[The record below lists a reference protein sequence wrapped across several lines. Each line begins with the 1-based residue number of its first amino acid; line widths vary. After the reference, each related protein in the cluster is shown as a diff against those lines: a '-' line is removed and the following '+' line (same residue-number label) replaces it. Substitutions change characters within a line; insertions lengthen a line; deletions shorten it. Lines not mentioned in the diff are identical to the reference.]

1 MELTI
6 EQALQQGV
14 AAHKEGNLKDA
25 ERLYRAILQSQPQHP
40 DANHNLGI
48 LAVSESKSVEALPL
62 FKTALEANPKIEK
75 FWVSYIEALI
85 KEKKFDSAR
94 QVLEQ
99 AKKQG
104 VDRGILNS
112 LKGQLSPKI
121 EKLNFADIPPQELRN
136 ILIAH
141 YQKGRFSDAEKL
153 SKEITQD
160 FPRHCFAWKVL
171 GAVLEAT
178 GRKSEAVDANQTAVE
193 LSPQDAA
200 AHFNLGN
207 TLKELGRL
215 DEALASYINAIA
227 WKPDFVEAHYNI
239 GNTRKEL
246 GSLDAAEASY
256 RQAILLKPA
265 FAEAHYNLG
274 ITVQELCRSDESEE
288 SYTQAIALKP
298 DFVEAHF
305 NLGNMLKELGR
316 LDEAEASYRQAI
328 VLKPA
333 FAEAHY
339 NLGITL
345 QELCRSDESEESYTQ
360 AIALKPDFVE
370 AHFNLGNMLKE
381 LGRLDEAEAS
391 YRQAIALKPDYTE
404 AYGNLG
410 NTLKELGRLDEAEAS
425 YLQAIVL
432 KPDFAE
438 AHNNLGVTLQ
448 ELGRFDEAEAS
459 YRQAITLKPN
469 RFIDVYDYLGVIL
482 QKKEKFD
489 EAEVCFKKWS
499 SLKPKGIAKTV
510 SRGTIFFKQGLFEQ
524 ALEAFENYDDP
535 MSKAQVLESL
545 CALGRVDDIY
555 SRLEAADGF
564 EDENI
569 RIAAIAA
576 FLAYQEKKDTAHNFC
591 NKPMAFLHFG
601 NVYSNMQDY
610 ECFNTSV
617 IDELQHAK
625 TEWEGQTTKNGA
637 HGTVDIFE
645 NPLPKMSILHEM
657 ILDEIDIYYSKFKNE
672 TCSYIQQWPSEKNI
686 NGWHVVL
693 STQGYHTSHIHP
705 TGWLS
710 GVVYL
715 KVVPDLGK
723 NEGAIEFSL
732 NGPNYH
738 HKNSPNLKFQPKAG
752 DIVLFPSSLHHKTIP
767 FSTDTER
774 IMISFDLQPATAKVT
789 SEKN

>member
-227 WKPDFVEAHYNI
+227 WKPDFVEAHYN
-239 GNTRKEL
+239 
-246 GSLDAAEASY
+246 
-256 RQAILLKPA
+256 
-265 FAEAHYNLG
+265 
-274 ITVQELCRSDESEE
+274 
-288 SYTQAIALKP
+288 
-298 DFVEAHF
+298 
-305 NLGNMLKELGR
+305 LGNMLKELGR

-381 LGRLDEAEAS
+381 LGRLNEAEAS

-410 NTLKELGRLDEAEAS
+410 NTLKELGRLDEAEES

-545 CALGRVDDIY
+545 YALGRVDDIY

-686 NGWHVVL
+686 KGWHVVL

>member
-25 ERLYRAILQSQPQHP
+25 ERLYRAILQSQPRHP

-62 FKTALEANPKIEK
+62 FKTALEANPKIEQ

-178 GRKSEAVDANQTAVE
+178 GRTSEAVDANQTAVE

-246 GSLDAAEASY
+246 GSMDAAEASY
-256 RQAILLKPA
+256 RQAIL
-265 FAEAHYNLG
+265 
-274 ITVQELCRSDESEE
+274 
-288 SYTQAIALKP
+288 
-298 DFVEAHF
+298 
-305 NLGNMLKELGR
+305 
-316 LDEAEASYRQAI
+316 
-328 VLKPA
+328 LKPA

-360 AIALKPDFVE
+360 AITLKPDFVE
-370 AHFNLGNMLKE
+370 AHFNLGNMFKE

-469 RFIDVYDYLGVIL
+469 RFVDVYDYLGVIL

-569 RIAAIAA
+569 RIAALAA

-715 KVVPDLGK
+715 KVVPDFGK

-738 HKNSPNLKFQPKAG
+738 HKNSPNLKFQPKTG

-767 FSTDTER
+767 FSTDTKR

>member
-227 WKPDFVEAHYNI
+227 WKPDFVEAHY
-239 GNTRKEL
+239 
-246 GSLDAAEASY
+246 
-256 RQAILLKPA
+256 
-265 FAEAHYNLG
+265 
-274 ITVQELCRSDESEE
+274 
-288 SYTQAIALKP
+288 
-298 DFVEAHF
+298 

-545 CALGRVDDIY
+545 YALGRVDDIY

-576 FLAYQEKKDTAHNFC
+576 FLAYQEKKETAHNFC

>member
-227 WKPDFVEAHYNI
+227 WKPDFVEAHY
-239 GNTRKEL
+239 
-246 GSLDAAEASY
+246 
-256 RQAILLKPA
+256 
-265 FAEAHYNLG
+265 
-274 ITVQELCRSDESEE
+274 
-288 SYTQAIALKP
+288 
-298 DFVEAHF
+298 

-686 NGWHVVL
+686 KGWHVVL

>member
-1 MELTI
+1 
-6 EQALQQGV
+6 
-14 AAHKEGNLKDA
+14 
-25 ERLYRAILQSQPQHP
+25 
-40 DANHNLGI
+40 
-48 LAVSESKSVEALPL
+48 
-62 FKTALEANPKIEK
+62 
-75 FWVSYIEALI
+75 
-85 KEKKFDSAR
+85 
-94 QVLEQ
+94 
-99 AKKQG
+99 
-104 VDRGILNS
+104 
-112 LKGQLSPKI
+112 
-121 EKLNFADIPPQELRN
+121 
-136 ILIAH
+136 
-141 YQKGRFSDAEKL
+141 
-153 SKEITQD
+153 
-160 FPRHCFAWKVL
+160 
-171 GAVLEAT
+171 
-178 GRKSEAVDANQTAVE
+178 
-193 LSPQDAA
+193 
-200 AHFNLGN
+200 
-207 TLKELGRL
+207 
-215 DEALASYINAIA
+215 
-227 WKPDFVEAHYNI
+227 
-239 GNTRKEL
+239 
-246 GSLDAAEASY
+246 
-256 RQAILLKPA
+256 
-265 FAEAHYNLG
+265 
-274 ITVQELCRSDESEE
+274 
-288 SYTQAIALKP
+288 
-298 DFVEAHF
+298 
-305 NLGNMLKELGR
+305 
-316 LDEAEASYRQAI
+316 
-328 VLKPA
+328 
-333 FAEAHY
+333 
-339 NLGITL
+339 
-345 QELCRSDESEESYTQ
+345 
-360 AIALKPDFVE
+360 
-370 AHFNLGNMLKE
+370 
-381 LGRLDEAEAS
+381 
-391 YRQAIALKPDYTE
+391 
-404 AYGNLG
+404 
-410 NTLKELGRLDEAEAS
+410 
-425 YLQAIVL
+425 
-432 KPDFAE
+432 
-438 AHNNLGVTLQ
+438 
-448 ELGRFDEAEAS
+448 
-459 YRQAITLKPN
+459 
-469 RFIDVYDYLGVIL
+469 
-482 QKKEKFD
+482 
-489 EAEVCFKKWS
+489 
-499 SLKPKGIAKTV
+499 
-510 SRGTIFFKQGLFEQ
+510 
-524 ALEAFENYDDP
+524 

-645 NPLPKMSILHEM
+645 NSLPKMSILHEM

>member
-227 WKPDFVEAHYNI
+227 WKPDFVEAHYN
-239 GNTRKEL
+239 
-246 GSLDAAEASY
+246 
-256 RQAILLKPA
+256 
-265 FAEAHYNLG
+265 
-274 ITVQELCRSDESEE
+274 
-288 SYTQAIALKP
+288 
-298 DFVEAHF
+298 
-305 NLGNMLKELGR
+305 LGNMLKELGR

-381 LGRLDEAEAS
+381 LGRLNEAEAS

-686 NGWHVVL
+686 KGWHVVL

>member
-227 WKPDFVEAHYNI
+227 WKPDFVEAHYN
-239 GNTRKEL
+239 
-246 GSLDAAEASY
+246 
-256 RQAILLKPA
+256 
-265 FAEAHYNLG
+265 
-274 ITVQELCRSDESEE
+274 
-288 SYTQAIALKP
+288 
-298 DFVEAHF
+298 
-305 NLGNMLKELGR
+305 LGNMLKELGR

-381 LGRLDEAEAS
+381 LGRLNEAEAS

-545 CALGRVDDIY
+545 YALGRVDDIY

>member
-274 ITVQELCRSDESEE
+274 IT
-288 SYTQAIALKP
+288 
-298 DFVEAHF
+298 
-305 NLGNMLKELGR
+305 
-316 LDEAEASYRQAI
+316 
-328 VLKPA
+328 
-333 FAEAHY
+333 
-339 NLGITL
+339 L

-381 LGRLDEAEAS
+381 LGRLNEAEAS

-545 CALGRVDDIY
+545 YALGRVDDIY

-686 NGWHVVL
+686 KGWHVVL

>member
-274 ITVQELCRSDESEE
+274 IT
-288 SYTQAIALKP
+288 
-298 DFVEAHF
+298 
-305 NLGNMLKELGR
+305 
-316 LDEAEASYRQAI
+316 
-328 VLKPA
+328 
-333 FAEAHY
+333 
-339 NLGITL
+339 L

-545 CALGRVDDIY
+545 YALGRVDDIY

>member
-227 WKPDFVEAHYNI
+227 WKPDFVEAHYN
-239 GNTRKEL
+239 
-246 GSLDAAEASY
+246 
-256 RQAILLKPA
+256 
-265 FAEAHYNLG
+265 
-274 ITVQELCRSDESEE
+274 
-288 SYTQAIALKP
+288 
-298 DFVEAHF
+298 
-305 NLGNMLKELGR
+305 LGNMLKELGR

-381 LGRLDEAEAS
+381 LGRLNEAEAS

-448 ELGRFDEAEAS
+448 ELGRLDEAEAS

-686 NGWHVVL
+686 KGWHVVL

>member
-227 WKPDFVEAHYNI
+227 WKPDFVEAHYN
-239 GNTRKEL
+239 
-246 GSLDAAEASY
+246 
-256 RQAILLKPA
+256 
-265 FAEAHYNLG
+265 
-274 ITVQELCRSDESEE
+274 
-288 SYTQAIALKP
+288 
-298 DFVEAHF
+298 
-305 NLGNMLKELGR
+305 LGNMLKELGR

-381 LGRLDEAEAS
+381 LGRLNEAEAS

>member
-14 AAHKEGNLKDA
+14 AAHKEGNLQDA
-25 ERLYRAILQSQPQHP
+25 ERLYRVILQSQPQHP

-48 LAVSESKSVEALPL
+48 LAVSESKSVAALPL
-62 FKTALEANPKIEK
+62 FKTALEANPNIEQ

-178 GRKSEAVDANQTAVE
+178 GRKSEALDANQTAVE

-215 DEALASYINAIA
+215 DEALASYTQSIA
-227 WKPDFVEAHYNI
+227 LKPDFVEAHYNL
-239 GNTRKEL
+239 GNTHKEL
-246 GSLDAAEASY
+246 GSMDAAEASY
-256 RQAILLKPA
+256 RQAILLKP
-265 FAEAHYNLG
+265 
-274 ITVQELCRSDESEE
+274 D
-288 SYTQAIALKP
+288 
-298 DFVEAHF
+298 
-305 NLGNMLKELGR
+305 
-316 LDEAEASYRQAI
+316 
-328 VLKPA
+328 

-345 QELCRSDESEESYTQ
+345 QELCRSDESEESFTQ

-391 YRQAIALKPDYTE
+391 YRQAIALKPDFTE

-425 YLQAIVL
+425 YLQAILL

-469 RFIDVYDYLGVIL
+469 KFIDVYDYLGVIL

-524 ALEAFENYDDP
+524 ALEAFESYDDP

-555 SRLEAADGF
+555 SRLEAADGL

-672 TCSYIQQWPSEKNI
+672 TCSYIQKWPSEKNI

>member
-274 ITVQELCRSDESEE
+274 IT
-288 SYTQAIALKP
+288 
-298 DFVEAHF
+298 
-305 NLGNMLKELGR
+305 
-316 LDEAEASYRQAI
+316 
-328 VLKPA
+328 
-333 FAEAHY
+333 
-339 NLGITL
+339 L

-381 LGRLDEAEAS
+381 LGRL
-391 YRQAIALKPDYTE
+391 
-404 AYGNLG
+404 
-410 NTLKELGRLDEAEAS
+410 
-425 YLQAIVL
+425 
-432 KPDFAE
+432 
-438 AHNNLGVTLQ
+438 
-448 ELGRFDEAEAS
+448 DEAEAS

>member
-14 AAHKEGNLKDA
+14 AAHKEGNLQDA
-25 ERLYRAILQSQPQHP
+25 ERLYRVILQSQPQHP

-48 LAVSESKSVEALPL
+48 LAVSESKSVAALPL
-62 FKTALEANPKIEK
+62 FKTALEANPNIEQ

-178 GRKSEAVDANQTAVE
+178 GRKSEALDANQTAVE

-215 DEALASYINAIA
+215 DEALASYTQSIA
-227 WKPDFVEAHYNI
+227 LKPDFVEAHYNL
-239 GNTRKEL
+239 GNTHKEL
-246 GSLDAAEASY
+246 GSMDAAEASY
-256 RQAILLKPA
+256 RQAILLKP
-265 FAEAHYNLG
+265 
-274 ITVQELCRSDESEE
+274 D
-288 SYTQAIALKP
+288 
-298 DFVEAHF
+298 
-305 NLGNMLKELGR
+305 
-316 LDEAEASYRQAI
+316 
-328 VLKPA
+328 

-345 QELCRSDESEESYTQ
+345 QELCRSDESEESFTQ

-404 AYGNLG
+404 AFGNLG

-425 YLQAIVL
+425 YLQAILL

-469 RFIDVYDYLGVIL
+469 KFIDVYDYLGVIL

-524 ALEAFENYDDP
+524 ALEAFESYDDP

-555 SRLEAADGF
+555 SRLEAADGL

-672 TCSYIQQWPSEKNI
+672 TCSYIQKWPSEKNI